1 MARRSRRYSG
11 FGSFGGLSLN
21 DSVKVQDVL
30 VGAVVGVVG
39 SVGLNY
45 ALKKF
50 APDIAMKLDAYTK
63 LLPAASGA
71 AVGAALFYGQ
81 KGSSQAVG
89 HAVGAAL
96 AGLAVTGLT
105 YVKEAA
111 GPAMAG
117 FGAPAVALNLGNYS
131 GLLVDNTV
139 QRPMAMNGLIVDN
152 NANLGALGAASMG
165 GDDEMGYADIVAL
178 RS

>member
-1 MARRSRRYSG
+1 
-11 FGSFGGLSLN
+11 
-21 DSVKVQDVL
+21 
-30 VGAVVGVVG
+30 
-39 SVGLNY
+39 
-45 ALKKF
+45 
-50 APDIAMKLDAYTK
+50 
-63 LLPAASGA
+63 
-71 AVGAALFYGQ
+71 
-81 KGSSQAVG
+81 
-89 HAVGAAL
+89 
-96 AGLAVTGLT
+96 
-105 YVKEAA
+105 
-111 GPAMAG
+111 MAG